1 MRGLRVENL
10 SVEYVKRPRL
20 GHREERRHKALADIS
35 FSLPGGET
43 LGVVG
48 ESGCGKTTLGHA
60 VLQMTPVSSGR
71 IFWDGTEISALK
83 GAALRPFRRQM
94 QLVFQDP
101 FEAMNP
107 RMTVDHIVS
116 EPLHLAFG
124 MARSAR
130 RQKAA
135 ELLQR
140 VGLDEAVL
148 SRYPRQL
155 SGGQR
160 QRVALARALATEPR
174 LLVLD
179 EPTSGLDV
187 SLQARI
193 LNLLRDLQAEKGLSY
208 LFISHDLAAVS
219 YLAHRTL
226 VLFGGRIMEQG
237 PTVAL
242 TGSPAHPY
250 TAALL
255 AALPKPTGGGSVKT
269 VVRAISHAGQL
280 PSMGCIYCP
289 WCDRAQSR
297 CHFDAP
303 GATALGGERV
313 VACHYPLSDNAR
325 HRVP

>member
-1 MRGLRVENL
+1 MTGELRVEHL

-20 GHREERRHKALADIS
+20 GHKEERRHIAVNDVSFALPS
-35 FSLPGGET
+35 GGT
-43 LGVVG
+43 LGIVG

-60 VLQMTPVSSGR
+60 VLQMTPISRGR
-71 IFWDGTEISALK
+71 ILWDGTDLTELR

-107 RMTVDHIVS
+107 RMTVDRIVS

-130 RQKAA
+130 RYKAA
-135 ELLQR
+135 ELLQQ
-140 VGLDEAVL
+140 VGLDETVL

-179 EPTSGLDV
+179 EPTSGLDA
-187 SLQARI
+187 SLQART
-193 LNLLRDLQAEKGLSY
+193 LNLLRDLQADKGFST
-208 LFISHDLAAVS
+208 LFISHDLSAVS
-219 YLAHRTL
+219 YVAHRTL
-226 VLFGGRIMEQG
+226 VLFGGHMMEQG
-237 PTVAL
+237 PTATL
-242 TGSPAHPY
+242 IRGPAHPY

-255 AALPKPTGGGSVKT
+255 AAVPVPAQG
-269 VVRAISHAGQL
+269 RATTSAQNAIPRAGQFA
-280 PSMGCIYCP
+280 STGCIYCP
-289 WCDRAQSR
+289 WCNQAQSR
-297 CHFDAP
+297 CHLDAP
-303 GATALGGERV
+303 IATALGGEHL
-313 VACHYPLSDNAR
+313 VACHYPL
-325 HRVP
+325 PGKP

>member
-1 MRGLRVENL
+1 MNGLRVENL
-10 SVEYVKRPRL
+10 TVEYVKRPRL
-20 GHREERRHKALADIS
+20 GHKEERRHKALADIS
-35 FSLPGGET
+35 FALPGGET
-43 LGVVG
+43 IGIVG

-60 VLQMTPVSSGR
+60 VLQMTPVSAGR
-71 IFWDGTEISALK
+71 VLWDGTEITALK

-107 RMTVDHIVS
+107 RMTVDRIVS

-124 MARSAR
+124 MARSTR

-208 LFISHDLAAVS
+208 LFISHDLSAIS
-219 YLAHRTL
+219 YIAHRTV
-226 VLFGGRIMEQG
+226 VLFGGHMMEQG
-237 PTVAL
+237 PTATL
-242 TGSPAHPY
+242 IRSPAHPY
-250 TAALL
+250 TASLL
-255 AALPKPTGGGSVKT
+255 AALPVPAAGRPAHIASDPVP
-269 VVRAISHAGQL
+269 RAGAL

-303 GATALGGERV
+303 GATVLEGERV
-313 VACHYPLSDNAR
+313 VACHYPLPDNR
-325 HRVP
+325 QHHDP